1 MEQWNRGL
9 LNLLGLRPADT
20 PPAQAWA
27 VKGARWGEQLTKEDM
42 YAVGAICPH
51 RPYRRGDHVF
61 RKGDPAAHL
70 FVLLEGHVKLST
82 PSWLGANRIIHVCG
96 PDDFFGENFLT
107 KAECCAA
114 DAQVVSEQALICPIS
129 YEQFMTVAR
138 EVPRAVLAF
147 AAALAHRNAEL
158 ESKLGVMNQP
168 VQARLAHVM
177 IELARRLG
185 TPQEDGW
192 HHLHVD
198 LRHDELASLAGANRV
213 SATHALSMWRKRQL
227 VSGTRGHYQVD
238 VPGLERLLENLEVEA
253 LK

>member
-1 MEQWNRGL
+1 MEHLNRGL

-27 VKGARWGEQLTKEDM
+27 VRGARWSQQLTEQELH
-42 YAVGAICPH
+42 AVGAICPH

-82 PSWLGANRIIHVCG
+82 PSWLGAERVIHVCG

-114 DAQVVSEQALICPIS
+114 DAQVLSEHALICPIS
-129 YEQFMTVAR
+129 RDQFTAVAR
-138 EVPRAVLAF
+138 EVPSAVLAF

-158 ESKLGVMNQP
+158 ETKLGVMSQP

-185 TPQEDGW
+185 TVHEDGR
-192 HHLHVD
+192 HHLRVD

-213 SATHALSMWRKRQL
+213 SATHALSMWRKREL
-227 VSGTRGHYQVD
+227 VSGTRGDYQVN
-238 VPGLERLLENLEVEA
+238 VAGLEQLLEELETEA